1 MSELEALIRKRQQIK
16 NEIQRLEGRLEAAK
30 QSKEEIYE
38 ECRKRG
44 VDPENL
50 DEIIEKLG
58 VRYENL
64 VRELAEET
72 EQAARD
78 LAQYQQDEV

>member
-1 MSELEALIRKRQQIK
+1 MSELEALIRKRQLIK
-16 NEIQRLEGRLEAAK
+16 SEIQRLEGRLEGAK
-30 QSKEEIYE
+30 QSKEEIRE

-44 VDPENL
+44 VDPDKL
-50 DEIIEKLG
+50 DEIIEKLEG
-58 VRYENL
+58 RYDTL
-64 VRELAEET
+64 VRDIAEET